1 MFFVR
6 SVNVCAAWSRIN
18 CCGITCIDWGVSIR
32 DSGVRVPDVITGFTL
47 GEPVRYATW
56 VSVEESVEEEE
67 ADSQEVAAVAEPQPA
82 AVSKRIP
89 SQQPYSYPSFPN
101 EQEFERRRQAMEEA
115 ELARIAS

>member
-1 MFFVR
+1 M
-6 SVNVCAAWSRIN
+6 
-18 CCGITCIDWGVSIR
+18 
-32 DSGVRVPDVITGFTL
+32 
-47 GEPVRYATW
+47 
-56 VSVEESVEEEE
+56 EESVEEEE